1 MSKLKP
7 VLFAAIVSILASCS
21 TAPKA
26 SDKTITESEAR
37 EFLSKRC
44 SLVGSG
50 SAALKGLSGEIL
62 MRSSTREFKG
72 QYPASI
78 HFSNKGEFVL
88 EVTNV
93 IGGTVAMLKGNS
105 ESIEIISPSR
115 PRFNRKSVKSYMGL
129 PVKLLLQLL
138 HGDLPCPDLT
148 DVRSEGSR
156 ILVSDGHFRWEFE
169 RTDESSGV
177 VPYRVRVLEGAGQKV
192 EMLIDRWN
200 QGESYAEK
208 VKVTT
213 PEGDLKWT
221 WRSRTLE

>member
-44 SLVGSG
+44 SLVGTG

-62 MRSSTREFKG
+62 VRSSTREFKG

-105 ESIEIISPSR
+105 ESIEIISLSR
-115 PRFNRKSVKSYMGL
+115 PRFNRKSVKNYMGL

-156 ILVSDGHFRWEFE
+156 ILVSDG
-169 RTDESSGV
+169 
-177 VPYRVRVLEGAGQKV
+177 VRVLEGAEQKV